1 MAYDEDLA
9 ERVRDAVAERAEFTE
24 QQMFGG
30 VAFMVNT
37 HMAVGITRDELMVH
51 VGTDGHAAALAD
63 GAHEMRMGERTMRGT
78 VAVPADVTAD
88 DDALRSWVGRG
99 VDLALASPPKPPKSP
114 KSPRSPRSRPR

>member
-63 GAHEMRMGERTMRGT
+63 GAQEMRMGGRTMRGM

-114 KSPRSPRSRPR
+114 KPRKR